1 MAPSEREF
9 KMQKLERRARQME
22 AYNKK
27 VQDTTSRRPDVVR
40 VAKVDELLSKG
51 ATGNDIKRMGL

>member
-1 MAPSEREF
+1 
-9 KMQKLERRARQME
+9 ME